1 VSESVPGA
9 TAPAGPRPFRQRRFL
24 GRPAD
29 QFRTTLVP
37 TLGAAVLLVFLLA
50 AVHQVNTVRVRELA
64 EANPG
69 FADVLDSQ
77 QIAMESTLAM
87 GAVFYLFG
95 VLTVGLVHSGRLMG
109 SLFAIHRRL
118 RRVSEGDVSTP
129 FKLRRG
135 DYFQDV
141 TEAFNA
147 ATAELRRQAGEDLA
161 DVDDLISILDRS
173 PNAGPLRD
181 GLRETL
187 VEVRERKRRLLGLPH
202 EDVGRARLRLVEPGR
217 G

>member
-1 VSESVPGA
+1 MSEAASGTA
-9 TAPAGPRPFRQRRFL
+9 APAGPRPFRQRRVL

-50 AVHQVNTVRVRELA
+50 AVHQINTVRVRELA

-69 FADVLDSQ
+69 FSDVLDSQ
-77 QIAMESTLAM
+77 QVAMETTLAL

-95 VLTVGLVHSGRLMG
+95 ILTVGLIHSGRLMG

-118 RRVSEGDVSTP
+118 RRLSEGDVTTP

-161 DVDDLISILDRS
+161 DVDDLISVLDRS
-173 PNAGPLRD
+173 PHAGPLRE

-187 VEVRERKRRLLGLPH
+187 AEVGERKRRLLCLQ
-202 EDVGRARLRLVEPGR
+202 EEAGRSRLRLVEPGR
-217 G
+217 V